1 MSMKLTYP
9 NMRAELVEHLADL
22 SDPDK
27 IEHGGPTGSL
37 LDYAVNFL
45 FDDTVLAE
53 DAKQAVGWFLRDESE
68 ATAVQAITHALNSV
82 FDVHGTDKS
91 DAEYARCA
99 EWGAVVTS
107 AQAAHRLLVH
117 ADEQA

>member
-1 MSMKLTYP
+1 MKLTYP

-53 DAKQAVGWFLRDESE
+53 DAKQAVGWFLRDEAE
-68 ATAVQAITHALNSV
+68 AAAVQAITDALNRV

-91 DAEYARCA
+91 DAEYTRCA
-99 EWGAVVTS
+99 EWGAVAAS
-107 AQAAHRLLVH
+107 AQAAHRLLVR